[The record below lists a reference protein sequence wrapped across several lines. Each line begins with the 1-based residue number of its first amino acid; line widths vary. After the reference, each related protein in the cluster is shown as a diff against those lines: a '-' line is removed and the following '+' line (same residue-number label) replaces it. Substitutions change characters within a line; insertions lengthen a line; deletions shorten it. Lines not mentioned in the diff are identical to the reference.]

1 MTNTRSKQKF
11 RVSIIIWLLR
21 THTKITNVLLF
32 QTSPQC
38 SGSLSG
44 LNMSKYQEIAE
55 IGRGGIFPCCR
66 LPVPGGQVP
75 AAPMKAATGTP
86 YGRRCPLPSFQ
97 SLTLMSLGISQ

>member
-44 LNMSKYQEIAE
+44 LNMSKNKEIAE
-55 IGRGGIFPCCR
+55 VGWGGILPCCR
-66 LPVPGGQVP
+66 LPVPEGQVSI
-75 AAPMKAATGTP
+75 APMKAATGTP
-86 YGRRCPLPSFQ
+86 YGRRYPPPSF
-97 SLTLMSLGISQ
+97 

>member
-11 RVSIIIWLLR
+11 QVSIIIWLLR

-55 IGRGGIFPCCR
+55 VGRGGILPCSR
-66 LPVPGGQVP
+66 TWGSSPGR
-75 AAPMKAATGTP
+75 P
-86 YGRRCPLPSFQ
+86 YESRNWHTVWS
-97 SLTLMSLGISQ
+97 